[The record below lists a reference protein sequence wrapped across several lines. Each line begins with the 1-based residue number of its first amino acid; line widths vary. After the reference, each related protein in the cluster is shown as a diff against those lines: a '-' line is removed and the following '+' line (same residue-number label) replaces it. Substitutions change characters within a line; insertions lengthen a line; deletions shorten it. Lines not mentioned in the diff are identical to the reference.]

1 MSSSQR
7 DSGETSAQVVLV
19 VPVIILIL
27 MLAIQAGLYFH
38 TSNVAGAAAAQGAT
52 AASSVNMTSS
62 VAVQQG
68 QSSASNFVMA
78 AGAQL
83 FATPLVVVSAGMV
96 SVTVQ
101 VKVPRIIP
109 FFSSSVGRSVI
120 EPLERFTFEVNR

>member
-1 MSSSQR
+1 MSLSQR
-7 DSGETSAQVVLV
+7 DKGETSAQVILV

-52 AASSVNMTSS
+52 AASSVNITSS
-62 VAVQQG
+62 VAVQLG
-68 QSSASNFVMA
+68 QTSARNFVTA

-83 FATPLVVVSAGMV
+83 FAAPLVLISAGIV

-109 FFSSSVGRSVI
+109 FFSSFVGRSVI

>member
-1 MSSSQR
+1 MFSSQR

-62 VAVQQG
+62 IAVQQG
-68 QSSASNFVMA
+68 QSSARNFVTA

-83 FATPLVVVSAGMV
+83 FATPLVVVSAGIV
-96 SVTVQ
+96 TVTVQ

>member
-1 MSSSQR
+1 
-7 DSGETSAQVVLV
+7 
-19 VPVIILIL
+19 

-68 QSSASNFVMA
+68 QSLARNFVTA

>member
-1 MSSSQR
+1 MSSGQR

-19 VPVIILIL
+19 VPVIILVL
-27 MLAIQAGLYFH
+27 MLAMQAGLYFH

-52 AASSVNMTSS
+52 AASSVNITSS
-62 VAVQQG
+62 VAVQLG
-68 QSSASNFVMA
+68 QSSARNFVTG

-83 FATPLVVVSAGMV
+83 FATPLVVVSAGIV

>member
-1 MSSSQR
+1 
-7 DSGETSAQVVLV
+7 
-19 VPVIILIL
+19 

-52 AASSVNMTSS
+52 AASSVNMTAS

-68 QSSASNFVMA
+68 ELSARNFVTA
-78 AGAQL
+78 AGARL
-83 FATPLVVVSAGMV
+83 FATPVVVVSAGMV

>member
-1 MSSSQR
+1 MSLSQR

-19 VPVIILIL
+19 VPVIILVL

-52 AASSVNMTSS
+52 AASSVKIASS
-62 VAVQQG
+62 VAVQLG
-68 QSSASNFVMA
+68 QTSASNFVMA

-83 FATPLVVVSAGMV
+83 FATPLVIISAGMV

>member
-1 MSSSQR
+1 MSLSQR
-7 DSGETSAQVVLV
+7 DKGETSAQVVLV
-19 VPVIILIL
+19 VPVIILVL

-52 AASSVNMTSS
+52 AASSVTITSS
-62 VAVQQG
+62 VALQLG
-68 QSSASNFVMA
+68 QTSASNFVMA

>member
-7 DSGETSAQVVLV
+7 DQGETSAQVVLV

-62 VAVQQG
+62 VAVQLG
-68 QSSASNFVMA
+68 QTSASNFVMA

-83 FATPLVVVSAGMV
+83 LATPLVVVSAGMV

>member
-27 MLAIQAGLYFH
+27 MLAIQVGLYFH

-62 VAVQQG
+62 IAVQQG
-68 QSSASNFVMA
+68 QSSARNFVTA

-83 FATPLVVVSAGMV
+83 FATPLVVVSAGIV
-96 SVTVQ
+96 TVTVQ

>member
-52 AASSVNMTSS
+52 AASSVNITSS
-62 VAVQQG
+62 VAVQLG
-68 QSSASNFVMA
+68 QKSARNFVTA

-83 FATPLVVVSAGMV
+83 FATPLVIISAGIV

>member
-68 QSSASNFVMA
+68 QSSARNFVTA

-83 FATPLVVVSAGMV
+83 FATPLVVVSAGIV

>member
-68 QSSASNFVMA
+68 QSSASNFVKA

-83 FATPLVVVSAGMV
+83 FATPLVVISAGIV
-96 SVTVQ
+96 SVTVK

>member
-62 VAVQQG
+62 IAVQQG
-68 QSSASNFVMA
+68 QSSARNFVTA

>member
-1 MSSSQR
+1 MSSGRR

-52 AASSVNMTSS
+52 AASSVNITSS
-62 VAVQQG
+62 VAVQLG
-68 QSSASNFVMA
+68 QTSARNFVTA

-83 FATPLVVVSAGMV
+83 LATPLVVVGAGIV

>member
-7 DSGETSAQVVLV
+7 DKGETSAQVVLI
-19 VPVIILIL
+19 VPVIILVL

-109 FFSSSVGRSVI
+109 FFPSSVGRSVI

>member
-68 QSSASNFVMA
+68 QSSARNFVTA

-83 FATPLVVVSAGMV
+83 FTTPLVVVSAGMV

>member
-19 VPVIILIL
+19 VPVIILVL

-62 VAVQQG
+62 VAVQLG
-68 QSSASNFVMA
+68 QSSANNFVTS

-83 FATPLVVVSAGMV
+83 FATPLVVVGAGIV

>member
-7 DSGETSAQVVLV
+7 DKGETSAQVVLV

-83 FATPLVVVSAGMV
+83 FATPLVVISAGMV

>member
-1 MSSSQR
+1 MSLSQR

-101 VKVPRIIP
+101 VKVPRMIP
-109 FFSSSVGRSVI
+109 FFSSFVGRSVI

>member
-62 VAVQQG
+62 IAIQQG
-68 QSSASNFVMA
+68 QTSASSFVMA

>member
-1 MSSSQR
+1 MSLSQR
-7 DSGETSAQVVLV
+7 DKGETSAQVVLV
-19 VPVIILIL
+19 VPVIILVL

-52 AASSVNMTSS
+52 AASSVNITSS
-62 VAVQQG
+62 VAVQLG
-68 QSSASNFVMA
+68 QSSANNFVTA

>member
-1 MSSSQR
+1 MSLSQR

-68 QSSASNFVMA
+68 QSSARNFVTT

-83 FATPLVVVSAGMV
+83 FATPLVVVSAGIV

>member
-7 DSGETSAQVVLV
+7 DKGETSAQVVLV

-68 QSSASNFVMA
+68 QSSARNFVTA

-83 FATPLVVVSAGMV
+83 FTTPLVVVSAGMV

>member
-52 AASSVNMTSS
+52 AASSVNITSS
-62 VAVQQG
+62 VAVQLAQT
-68 QSSASNFVMA
+68 SASNFVTA

-83 FATPLVVVSAGMV
+83 FATPLVIISAGMV

-109 FFSSSVGRSVI
+109 FFASSVGRSVI

>member
-1 MSSSQR
+1 MSSGQR

-62 VAVQQG
+62 VAVQLG
-68 QSSASNFVMA
+68 QTSARNFVTA

-83 FATPLVVVSAGMV
+83 LATPLVVVSAGIV

>member
-1 MSSSQR
+1 MFSSQR

-68 QSSASNFVMA
+68 QSSASNFVTA

-83 FATPLVVVSAGMV
+83 FATPLVLISAGIV

-120 EPLERFTFEVNR
+120 EPLERFTFEDNR

>member
-19 VPVIILIL
+19 VPVIILVL

-62 VAVQQG
+62 IAVQQG
-68 QSSASNFVMA
+68 QSLARNFVTA

>member
-7 DSGETSAQVVLV
+7 DLGETSAQVVLV

-62 VAVQQG
+62 IAVQQG
-68 QSSASNFVMA
+68 QSSARNFVTA

>member
-1 MSSSQR
+1 MSLSQR
-7 DSGETSAQVVLV
+7 DKGETSAQVVLV

-52 AASSVNMTSS
+52 AASSVTITSS
-62 VAVQQG
+62 VALQLG
-68 QSSASNFVMA
+68 QTSASNFVMA

>member
-1 MSSSQR
+1 MSLSQR
-7 DSGETSAQVVLV
+7 DKGETSAQVVLV
-19 VPVIILIL
+19 VPVIILVL

-52 AASSVNMTSS
+52 AASSVNITSS
-62 VAVQQG
+62 VAVQLG
-68 QSSASNFVMA
+68 QSSASNFVTS

>member
-1 MSSSQR
+1 MSLSQR

-83 FATPLVVVSAGMV
+83 FATPLVLISAGMV

>member
-62 VAVQQG
+62 VAVQLG

-83 FATPLVVVSAGMV
+83 LATPLVVVSAGMV

>member
-1 MSSSQR
+1 MSLSQR
-7 DSGETSAQVVLV
+7 DKGETSAQVVLV
-19 VPVIILIL
+19 VPVIILVL

-52 AASSVNMTSS
+52 AASSVNITSS
-62 VAVQQG
+62 VAVQLG
-68 QSSASNFVMA
+68 QTSARNFVTA

-83 FATPLVVVSAGMV
+83 LATPLVVVGAGIV

>member
-27 MLAIQAGLYFH
+27 MLAIQAALYFH

-68 QSSASNFVMA
+68 QSSASNFVTA
-78 AGAQL
+78 AGAEL
-83 FATPLVVVSAGMV
+83 FATPLVLISAGIV

-101 VKVPRIIP
+101 AKVPRILP
-109 FFSSSVGRSVI
+109 FFPGSVGRSVI

>member
-62 VAVQQG
+62 IAVQQG
-68 QSSASNFVMA
+68 QSSASSFVMA

>member
-19 VPVIILIL
+19 VPVIILVL

>member
-1 MSSSQR
+1 MSLSQR
-7 DSGETSAQVVLV
+7 DKGETSAQVVLV

-68 QSSASNFVMA
+68 QSSASNFVKA

>member
-1 MSSSQR
+1 MSLSQR

-19 VPVIILIL
+19 VPVIILVL

-62 VAVQQG
+62 VAVQLG
-68 QSSASNFVMA
+68 QTSARNFVTA

-83 FATPLVVVSAGMV
+83 LATPLVVVSAGMV

>member
-62 VAVQQG
+62 IAVQQG
-68 QSSASNFVMA
+68 QSSARNFVTA

-83 FATPLVVVSAGMV
+83 FATPLVVVSAGIV